1 MVHDLMGYSEY
12 EEHGY
17 DSLARRW
24 WNGLDVEF
32 WVASRRVLLRQAS
45 KLQVVNCS
53 VKFARFLRHH

>member
-24 WNGLDVEF
+24 WNGFRCRILGRLSESSF
-32 WVASRRVLLRQAS
+32 EKSEQVAGG
-45 KLQVVNCS
+45 
-53 VKFARFLRHH
+53 